1 MALNPLNELKRRLE
15 DKTIVLPKRLCL
27 ARNVIH
33 SPHFPAGPKERVVAE
48 WLDGITKQNG
58 LSGGEL
64 RNILGWI
71 SIGDDLSGDLK
82 TTLIQIVSDYVK
94 NSTLTLEDIH
104 SILNFLENEKL
115 AKQVTENIDENLFV
129 SIALL
134 RLLRNT
140 VIKDVNKVN
149 ILTTRIL
156 THLTKHYKESK
167 KKLEFI
173 IKLLDGENLETI
185 FSLLDTE
192 NRNLVIEL
200 CQNILFPM
208 NKKTFFISFLQ
219 TLVRKDNIDEL
230 IAEKGDN
237 IQSVLKIMNTFF
249 EFPKGRTSKDFNFLC
264 NFVDVFVSCFKGEH
278 QLIFA
283 LYIITTS
290 SLNMTQKYLNPNMI
304 LSSIVFEENDDKI
317 KRNIFLKF
325 LDILLKN
332 EVDISVR
339 LTDTFGEKIS
349 KVEIKKN
356 FTGFLQ
362 SIMMGLLKLEGK
374 PDKTTMN
381 IINVALQLDPI
392 LIEQKLDT
400 ILPPIMAAKKN
411 NSSTMETYT
420 SMVKCLLHTL
430 FKLSRGTLFITQILP
445 NVKLI
450 LEACNPEQFEL
461 IQKSKED
468 DSEKIKSKI
477 ITSNDII
484 PQECV
489 EMYGRWTSELM
500 FRQNSELLVTL
511 HKDFQVHCL
520 MMLEEGYVSPSII
533 TLAEVLAAI
542 LCSFFE
548 NSKMADHTVPR
559 HIAEEFW
566 NTFGNFENECLKKLG
581 ECVLKLNYNP
591 NLANA
596 FLKLCVSFSRLKL
609 INLKYGNI
617 KVDMQAG
624 NTSAVIDFSPI
635 LPCLKTKQWVTLAG
649 KVQEED
655 SRLQLDHL
663 VANKILAVELLKT
676 NPNIK
681 TESEIEDKSHLIK
694 QLTSSDCLK
703 DDSYFNKI
711 VMTNIERGHA
721 KQLAKYLVKLYLSN
735 IEIDIFKRSSV
746 INNRPLLNALVL
758 ETLKNI
764 SKCLENADELTKA
777 LSKSEF
783 DLTLFLKDI
792 DVKEYFNKL
801 SVTEESEVAGYLEIL
816 KQLQIYYLEEK
827 YQLAAIFLM
836 LAVKKSVSKKLKRN
850 IDHILQ
856 SIYELTPKN
865 PDLYKIFPV
874 NFLFSFTTL
883 DSREDSQQDITLI
896 ELMTLKI
903 KTSNNLLL
911 IKSTL
916 ETGVKKVK
924 TDSEIVKS
932 IVKILLKKQKSKNNS
947 TEYFCD
953 PVFQISCII
962 LPIIAKEKRAITTS
976 AYRSILADLQEKIH
990 KTMLDAFKKIDF
1002 SETRSFSQDTGNI
1015 EDSVVSDNIMAALNA
1030 MEAYSLTLSKYC
1042 ETNDAAES
1050 KNLDFL
1056 WSGLNFFIENAIQA
1070 IQNPDSKA
1078 PHIESSIHLL
1088 NVSLRY
1094 MKKLETHDIF
1104 KDKDGLFLKIWRS
1117 IKNRLLMAYDK
1128 TQKKRISDSCLEH
1141 ISTSLK
1147 FVLELSSIECFT
1159 KQFVGDLGSLAT
1171 LKDLQSLKDETTAN
1185 TVLTSHKVS
1194 KYLTTQCLKANIT
1207 GPKCAA
1213 LSKQTYNTCKTLR
1226 SWLKDNYEYGLEVKG
1241 ERIVV
1246 EEKEVIVGDVVCD
1259 VLRSGLE
1266 VLSEIVLGA
1275 RRIILDY
1282 KFLDS
1287 IFELLHQIHGIL
1299 CCNKRVRC
1307 TVAWPAF
1314 FTLYDGSTA
1323 VLNSLLVSRE
1333 EILED
1338 RWPCYMQ
1345 CYRAL
1350 VFSLCERSSSQ
1361 VKLDKATEDRLAEA
1375 AHSIEKLT
1383 QSICKRKTHISR
1395 LATYTVADIS
1405 SWLERTAPCK
1415 MVRQHLEN
1423 SVVLFIQASDS
1434 THAMAFL
1441 RRALA
1446 GSPGQMTMTNLYT
1459 MYKRYHKYTGNA

>member
-1 MALNPLNELKRRLE
+1 MSLNPLNELKRRLE
-15 DKTIVLPKRLCL
+15 DDTIVLPKRLCL
-27 ARNVIH
+27 ARNVVH
-33 SPHFPAGPKERVVAE
+33 SQHFPAGPKERVVAE
-48 WLDGITKQNG
+48 WLDQVIKQNG

-71 SIGDDLSGDLK
+71 SVGDDLSGDLK
-82 TTLIQIVSDYVK
+82 TKLIQIVSDFVK
-94 NSTLTLEDIH
+94 KSTLTLEEVH
-104 SILNFLENEKL
+104 SILNFLENEKV
-115 AKQVTENIDENLFV
+115 AKQVTENIDENLLISV
-129 SIALL
+129 TLL
-134 RLLRNT
+134 KSLRNT
-140 VIKDVNKVN
+140 DNKDVNKVN

-192 NRNLVIEL
+192 NRNSVIEL

-249 EFPKGRTSKDFNFLC
+249 EFPNGRTSKDYNFLC
-264 NFVDVFVSCFKGEH
+264 NFVDVFVTCFKGEH

-290 SLNMTQKYLNPNMI
+290 SLNMTQNYLNPNMT
-304 LSSIVFEENDDKI
+304 LSSIVFDENDDKI

-325 LDILLKN
+325 LDILLQN

-362 SIMMGLLKLEGK
+362 SVIMGLLKLEGK

-392 LIEQKLDT
+392 LIEQKLDE
-400 ILPPIMAAKKN
+400 ILPPIMAVKKN
-411 NSSTMETYT
+411 NASTMETYT
-420 SMVKCLLHTL
+420 AMMKCLLQTL

-468 DSEKIKSKI
+468 DSVKIKSKI

-489 EMYGRWTSELM
+489 EMYGKWTSELM

-511 HKDFQVHCL
+511 QKDFQVHCL

-533 TLAEVLAAI
+533 TLTEVLAAI

-548 NSKMADHTVPR
+548 NNKMADHTVPR

-566 NTFGNFENECLKKLG
+566 TTFANFETECLKKLG

-596 FLKLCVSFSRLKL
+596 FLKLSVSFTRLKL

-617 KVDMQAG
+617 KMDMKAG
-624 NTSAVIDFSPI
+624 NTSTVFDFSPI

-649 KVQEED
+649 KVQEDD
-655 SRLQLDHL
+655 SRLLLDHL
-663 VANKILAVELLKT
+663 VANKILAAELLKT
-676 NPNIK
+676 IPDIK
-681 TESEIEDKSHLIK
+681 TESEIEYKSHLIK
-694 QLTSSDCLK
+694 QITSSDCLK
-703 DDSYFNKI
+703 NESYFNKI
-711 VMTNIERGHA
+711 VMANLEKGHA
-721 KQLAKYLVKLYLSN
+721 KQLAKCLVKLYSSN

-746 INNRPLLNALVL
+746 INNKPLLNALVY

-783 DLTLFLKDI
+783 DLTLFLKDV
-792 DVKEYFNKL
+792 DLKEYFNKL
-801 SVTEESEVAGYLEIL
+801 SVTEENEVAGYLEIL
-816 KQLQIYYLEEK
+816 KQLPIYYLEEK
-827 YQLAAIFLM
+827 YQLATIFVM
-836 LAVKKSVSKKLKRN
+836 LAVKKSVSKKWKRN

-856 SIYELTPKN
+856 SIYELSPKN

-874 NFLFSFTTL
+874 NFLFSF
-883 DSREDSQQDITLI
+883 EDKTLI
-896 ELMTLKI
+896 DLMTLKI

-911 IKSTL
+911 IKSAL

-953 PVFQISCII
+953 PVFQMSCIL

-976 AYRSILADLQEKIH
+976 AYRSILAELQEKIH

-1002 SETRSFSQDTGNI
+1002 SENSIFSQDTGNI
-1015 EDSVVSDNIMAALNA
+1015 EDSVISDNAMAALNA

-1050 KNLDFL
+1050 NNLDFL
-1056 WSGLNFFIENAIQA
+1056 WSGLNFFMENAIQA

-1094 MKKLETHDIF
+1094 IKKLENHDIF

-1117 IKNRLLMAYDK
+1117 IKERFLMVYNK
-1128 TQKKRISDSCLEH
+1128 TQKKRISDSCLEN
-1141 ISTSLK
+1141 ISISLK

-1159 KQFVGDLGSLAT
+1159 KQFVGDLGSLAA
-1171 LKDLQSLKDETTAN
+1171 LKDLQSLKDENTAN
-1185 TVLTSHKVS
+1185 TLLTSHKVS
-1194 KYLTTQCLKANIT
+1194 KYLTTQCLKANII

-1213 LSKQTYNTCKTLR
+1213 LSKQIYNTCKTLR
-1226 SWLKDNYEYGLEVKG
+1226 AWIQDNYEYGLEVKG

-1246 EEKEVIVGDVVCD
+1246 EKEVVVEDVVCD
-1259 VLRSGLE
+1259 ILRSNLD
-1266 VLSEIVLGA
+1266 VLAEIVLAA

-1287 IFELLHQIHGIL
+1287 IFELLHQIHGIM
-1299 CCNKRVRC
+1299 CCNNKRIRC

-1314 FTLYDGSTA
+1314 FKLYDGSTS
-1323 VLNSLLVSRE
+1323 VLNCLLVSRE

-1361 VKLDKATEDRLAEA
+1361 VELDKATEDRLAEA